1 MHNFE
6 IAWAFKELA
15 DLLEFKGDNYF
26 KIRAYRQAARIIENL
41 VEPVEDMYR
50 QRTLDSIRGIGKN
63 IAAKVG
69 ELSETGQIEKLEK
82 LKLEISPGL
91 TEIMLLPGI
100 GPKRAGYIYK
110 NLGVKNLA
118 ELEQAARDGKI
129 RQMKGMGHKTE
140 IEIIRNAE
148 LIRNRSGKFP
158 IGLVKGL
165 AHSLSAYMDGVP
177 GVEKVSI
184 AGSVRRWKE
193 TVEDIDLLAAS
204 RDFETAIDAMARHP
218 RTREVV
224 TRMNDYIRIITWWG
238 IPVELV
244 VVHPED
250 FWILLLLK
258 TGSKKHLEELANH
271 ASDND
276 LDFTVTGIKQH
287 CMDIMNRRL
296 ESEEDIYSALNLD
309 YIPPELRQGT
319 CEIEQAKAGKL
330 PTLITTGDI
339 TGDLHIHSKYSDG
352 LASIEGIVNKALE
365 KGYEYVAITDHSQSL
380 RVAGG
385 LSPERLVDQ
394 FAYIE
399 SLNKELEGITVLK
412 GVEVDILAKGG
423 LDLDEQL
430 LECADVVV
438 ASIHS
443 GFKQSPEMITSRI
456 IEAVENKH
464 VDIIGHLTGRL
475 LGSRQP
481 YSLNVEKIMELA
493 AKNKKIMEI
502 NASPD
507 RLDLNETDARMA
519 VDIGAKIAINT
530 DAHDLNQMDDM
541 DYGVAVARRA
551 GLSPTDVVNTL
562 KYNDFIKVI
571 KA

>member
-1 MHNFE
+1 MHNVE

-41 VEPVEDMYR
+41 VDPVEDMYH

-63 IAAKVG
+63 IASKVG
-69 ELSETGQIEKLEK
+69 ELAETGQMEKLEK
-82 LKLEISPGL
+82 LRLEISPGL

-100 GPKRAGYIYK
+100 GPKRAGFLYE

-148 LIRNRSGKFP
+148 LIRNRSGRFP
-158 IGLVKGL
+158 LGLVKGL
-165 AHSLSAYMDGVP
+165 AYSLSAYMDGVP
-177 GVEKVSI
+177 GVEKVSV

-204 RDFETAIDAMARHP
+204 RDFEIALDAMARHP

-224 TRMNDYIRIITWWG
+224 TRMDDYIRIITWWG

-250 FWILLLLK
+250 FWFFLLLK
-258 TGSKKHLEELANH
+258 TGSKKHLEELAGYAAEN
-271 ASDND
+271 NLD
-276 LDFTVTGIKQH
+276 LTATGIKQH
-287 CMDIMNRRL
+287 CKDIMYRGL
-296 ESEEDIYSALNLD
+296 ESEEDIYSVLNLD

-319 CEIEQAKAGKL
+319 CEIELARVGKL
-330 PTLITTGDI
+330 PTLLTTGDI
-339 TGDLHIHSKYSDG
+339 AGDLHVHSQYSDG
-352 LASIEGIVNKALE
+352 LASIEDIVNKALE

-385 LSPERLVDQ
+385 LSPERLADQ

-399 SLNKELEGITVLK
+399 NLNKCLDGITVLK

-423 LDLDEQL
+423 LDLDDQL
-430 LECADVVV
+430 LESADVVV

-443 GFKQSPEMITSRI
+443 GFKQSPEIITSRI

-481 YSLNVEKIMELA
+481 YSLDVEKILERA

-507 RLDLNETDARMA
+507 RLDLNETHARMA
-519 VDIGAKIAINT
+519 VDFGARIAINT
-530 DAHDLNQMDDM
+530 DAHDLKQMDDM
-541 DYGVAVARRA
+541 EHGVAVARRA
-551 GLSPTDVVNTL
+551 GLNPTDVVNTL
-562 KYNDFIKVI
+562 KYDDFIKVI
-571 KA
+571 KV